1 MKKSIIILTLLLS
14 ACANLSGPKEKPLL
28 YAANLHGD
36 HAALAH
42 CVVNRLHADSRWFMR
57 ILHYKFWIYPDV
69 ETSEIY
75 AYDTRFL
82 PGIYP
87 SNSPTNPDAVLDYV
101 DPYPEIVPYAHKSVD
116 SGGTGMGTG
125 AAKFVLTLKQTDET
139 TTHATLKGDKFLGG
153 ITLEFLQTC
162 VTLG

>member
-42 CVVNRLHADSRWFMR
+42 CVVNMLHADSRWFMR

-69 ETSEIY
+69 ESSEIY

-101 DPYPEIVPYAHKSVD
+101 DPYPEIVPYAHKPAD
-116 SGGTGMGTG
+116 TG
-125 AAKFVLTLKQTDET
+125 AEKFVFTLKQTDEMA
-139 TTHATLKGDKFLGG
+139 THATLKGDKFLGG
-153 ITLEFLQTC
+153 ITWDFLQTC
-162 VTLG
+162 MTFE